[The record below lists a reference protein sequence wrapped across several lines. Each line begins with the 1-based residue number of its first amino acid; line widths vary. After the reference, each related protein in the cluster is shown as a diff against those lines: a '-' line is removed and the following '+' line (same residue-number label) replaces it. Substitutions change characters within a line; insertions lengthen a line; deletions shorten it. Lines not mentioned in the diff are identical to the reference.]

1 MHFRHCLQ
9 EPQRSLSCPP
19 VLAPVLRPLCI
30 LNMPEMRS
38 HRLRREFVTILL
50 EIKRQAG
57 GRMMAVSMV
66 TLRG

>member
-1 MHFRHCLQ
+1 
-9 EPQRSLSCPP
+9 
-19 VLAPVLRPLCI
+19 
-30 LNMPEMRS
+30 MPEMRS

-57 GRMMAVSMV
+57 RRMMAVSMV